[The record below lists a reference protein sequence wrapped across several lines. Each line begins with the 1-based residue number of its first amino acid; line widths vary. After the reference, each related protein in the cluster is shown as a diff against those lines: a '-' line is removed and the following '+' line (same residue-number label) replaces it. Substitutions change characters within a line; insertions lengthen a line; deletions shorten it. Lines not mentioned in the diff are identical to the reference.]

1 LTQINPKNVTAN
13 ERGVIRIYGIDLPAD
28 QIQLFAERPR
38 TGSDDPWPL
47 HASLGATA
55 DLNEDSIEIIDVEA
69 LGEIGLAGYLTLGN
83 GVTAADVEPYR
94 DLLAGVQGHVAI
106 VFSSAFKGVAQTL
119 SPAPAPAPPLRF
131 VAAFREEGVPVTFEA
146 LPDDSAKGT
155 LSDAPRK
162 KPVSDAAMSGRV
174 ATIALLV
181 MALLVWLMIKIAG

>member
-1 LTQINPKNVTAN
+1 MTQINPKTVTAD

-28 QIQLFAERPR
+28 QIQLFAERPQ
-38 TGSDDPWPL
+38 TGGDDPWPL
-47 HASLGATA
+47 RASLGVTA
-55 DLNEDSIEIIDVEA
+55 DLNEDSIEIVDVEA

-83 GVTAADVEPYR
+83 GVAPADVEPYR
-94 DLLAGVQGHVAI
+94 ELLTGVQGHVAI
-106 VFSSAFKGVAQTL
+106 VFSSAFKGAAQTL
-119 SPAPAPAPPLRF
+119 SPAPPLRF
-131 VAAFREEGVPVTFEA
+131 IAAFREEGAPVTFEA

>member
-1 LTQINPKNVTAN
+1 VTQINPKTVTAT
-13 ERGVIRIYGIDLPAD
+13 ERGLIRIYGIDLPAD
-28 QIQLFAERPR
+28 EIQLFADSPQS
-38 TGSDDPWPL
+38 GGHDPWPL
-47 HASLGATA
+47 CAALGAAA
-55 DLNEDSIEIIDVEA
+55 DLNEESIEIIDVEA

-83 GVTAADVEPYR
+83 GVTAADVAPYS

-119 SPAPAPAPPLRF
+119 SPAPPLRF
-131 VAAFREEGVPVTFEA
+131 IAAFREEGAPVTFAA

-181 MALLVWLMIKIAG
+181 MAFLVWLMIKIAG